1 MAKDKGMKDEDMQK
15 LLKDRLKGEE
25 AYKKVSILIFESISS
40 KIAIFVHV
48 TQFSEFHHVF
58 ELFVYLC
65 YLIQILYYYSGSIQ
79 RSHCQRIKIL
89 IRHLKDSMHWQS
101 SEDLSKSERP
111 KKRKHLKQKKL
122 KTWRTLGLINI
133 SFKIT

>member
-1 MAKDKGMKDEDMQK
+1 MKDEDMQK

-25 AYKKVSILIFESISS
+25 AYKKVSILLLESIST

-58 ELFVYLC
+58 ELFIYLC
-65 YLIQILYYYSGSIQ
+65 YLIHLLFYCSGSIQ
-79 RSHCQRIKIL
+79 RSLCQRIRIL
-89 IRHLKDSMHWQS
+89 IRHLKDSMLWQS

-111 KKRKHLKQKKL
+111 KKKKHLRLKKL

-133 SFKIT
+133 SFKIM